1 MSYADQLKRFKEI
14 HEKESTRVWRAAML
28 EVMTGTI
35 MDTPV
40 LDGYLRGGWAA
51 YLGTAGIGGLAP
63 DKNGSIAMKQV
74 SNAVSR
80 AALGTD
86 VWFVNRY
93 PYAYDI
99 EYNGHSQKAPEGML
113 RRNLARWNLLIENT
127 R

>member
-1 MSYADQLKRFKEI
+1 MSYADQLKRFKEM

-63 DKNGSIAMKQV
+63 DKNGSITMKQV

>member
-1 MSYADQLKRFKEI
+1 MSYADQLKRFKEMQQQ
-14 HEKESTRVWRAAML
+14 EATKKWRAAML
-28 EVMTGTI
+28 EVMTATI

-51 YLGTAGIGGLAP
+51 YIGTAGLGGLAP
-63 DKNGSIAMKQV
+63 DKSGSIAMKQV
-74 SNAVSR
+74 ASAVSR
-80 AALGTD
+80 AVLGED

-99 EYNGHSQKAPEGML
+99 EYNGHSQKAPEGLL
-113 RRNLARWNLLIENT
+113 RRNLARWNLLIENS

>member
-1 MSYADQLKRFKEI
+1 MSYADQLKRFKEM
-14 HEKESTRVWRAAML
+14 HEKEATKQWRAAML

-63 DKNGSIAMKQV
+63 DKTGSIAMKQV
-74 SNAVSR
+74 SSAVSR
-80 AALGTD
+80 AVLGTD

>member
-1 MSYADQLKRFKEI
+1 MSYADQLKRFKEM

-28 EVMTGTI
+28 EVMAGTI

-51 YLGTAGIGGLAP
+51 YLGAAGIGGLAP